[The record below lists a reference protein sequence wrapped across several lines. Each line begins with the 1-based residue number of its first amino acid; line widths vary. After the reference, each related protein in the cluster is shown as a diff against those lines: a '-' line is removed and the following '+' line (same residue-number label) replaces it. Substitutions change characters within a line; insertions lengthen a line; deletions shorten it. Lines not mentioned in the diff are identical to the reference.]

1 MSLNKDII
9 STLKKICK
17 DRCFTDQESLILYG
31 YDATRISHQP
41 DAVIFPLRTQEIVDI
56 LKLANKLIIPVVPR
70 GAGTGLTGG
79 AVPIKGGIVLSTEK
93 MNHIISINK
102 PDLTAEVEPG
112 VVTGTLKKMLEE
124 QGLFYPP
131 DPASS
136 EFSSIGGNI
145 SENAGGLK
153 AVKYGSTS
161 NYVLGMEVVLPTGEV
176 LWLGRYTHKGVVGY
190 NMKDLF
196 IGSEG
201 TLGIIS
207 KAILKLIPRPET
219 RSTLFATYADVYT
232 SASIV
237 TSILNTGILPSAMEF
252 MDHASMNAVS
262 SYLGIDVFDNR
273 AGSALLIE
281 VDGAYEETKTAIE
294 RIATVCK
301 GKAISIE
308 TAHGPEAEKLWTA
321 RRAIS
326 PALTKIKPFKLNEDI
341 VVPLSKLPELVSGVE
356 RIAAMLNLK
365 YANFGHAGDGN
376 IHVNILYDAKD
387 EGEYKRALIAVDQV
401 FDLVIK
407 LQGTISGE
415 HGVGITKLSYI
426 TKELSPASHKLMTD
440 IKKLIDPNNI
450 MNPGKAI

>member
-1 MSLNKDII
+1 MPLSKDIL
-9 STLKKICK
+9 SALKKICK
-17 DRCFTDQESLILYG
+17 DRCFTDQESLLLYG

-41 DAVIFPLRTQEIVDI
+41 DAVIFPVTTGEVAEVLE
-56 LKLANKLIIPVVPR
+56 LANKHGIPVVPR

-93 MNHIISINK
+93 MNRILSISK

-112 VVTGTLKKMLEE
+112 VVTGTLKQMLEA
-124 QGLFYPP
+124 QGLYYPP

-145 SENAGGLK
+145 SENSGGLK

-190 NMKDLF
+190 NLKDLF

-201 TLGIIS
+201 TLGIITR
-207 KAILKLIPRPET
+207 AVLKLIPRPQAK
-219 RSTLFATYADVYT
+219 STLFATYMDVYA

-237 TSILNTGILPSAMEF
+237 TDILDTGILPSAMEF

-262 SYLGIDVFDNR
+262 SYLGADVFDTK

-281 VDGAYEETKTAIE
+281 VDGEQEETKRAIE
-294 RIATVCK
+294 RIASVCK
-301 GKAISIE
+301 GKALSME
-308 TAHGPEAEKLWTA
+308 TAHGPDAEKLWTA

-326 PALTKIKPFKLNEDI
+326 PALTKIKPFKLNEDV
-341 VVPLSKLPELVSGVE
+341 VVPLSKLPDLVLGVE
-356 RIAAMLNLK
+356 QIAVPLNLN

-376 IHVNILYDAKD
+376 IHVNILYDARD
-387 EGEYKRALIAVDQV
+387 EDEYKRALTAVDRV
-401 FDLVIK
+401 FDLVLK
-407 LQGTISGE
+407 LRGTISGE

-426 TKELSPASHKLMTD
+426 TKELSPAAHRLMME
-440 IKKLIDPNNI
+440 INHLIDPNNI

>member
-1 MSLNKDII
+1 MPLSKDIL
-9 STLKKICK
+9 SALKKICK
-17 DRCFTDQESLILYG
+17 DRCFTDQESLLLYG

-41 DAVIFPLRTQEIVDI
+41 DAVIFPVTTGEVAEVLE
-56 LKLANKLIIPVVPR
+56 LANKHGIPVVPR

-93 MNHIISINK
+93 MNRILSISK

-112 VVTGTLKKMLEE
+112 VVTGTLKQMLEA

-145 SENAGGLK
+145 SENSGGLK

-190 NMKDLF
+190 NLKDLF

-201 TLGIIS
+201 TLGIITR
-207 KAILKLIPRPET
+207 AVLKLIPRPQAK
-219 RSTLFATYADVYT
+219 STLFATYRDVYA

-237 TSILNTGILPSAMEF
+237 TDILDTGILPSAMEF

-262 SYLGIDVFDNR
+262 SYLGADVFDTK

-281 VDGAYEETKTAIE
+281 VDGEQEETKRAIE
-294 RIATVCK
+294 RIASVCK
-301 GKAISIE
+301 GKALSME
-308 TAHGPEAEKLWTA
+308 TAHGPDAEKLWTA

-326 PALTKIKPFKLNEDI
+326 PALTKIKPFKLNEDV
-341 VVPLSKLPELVSGVE
+341 VVPLSKLPDLVLGVE
-356 RIAAMLNLK
+356 QIAVPLNLN

-376 IHVNILYDAKD
+376 IHVNILYDARD
-387 EGEYKRALIAVDQV
+387 EDEYKRALTAVDRV
-401 FDLVIK
+401 FDLVLK
-407 LQGTISGE
+407 LRGTISGE

-426 TKELSPASHKLMTD
+426 TKELSPAAHRLMKE
-440 IKKLIDPNNI
+440 IKHLIDPNNI